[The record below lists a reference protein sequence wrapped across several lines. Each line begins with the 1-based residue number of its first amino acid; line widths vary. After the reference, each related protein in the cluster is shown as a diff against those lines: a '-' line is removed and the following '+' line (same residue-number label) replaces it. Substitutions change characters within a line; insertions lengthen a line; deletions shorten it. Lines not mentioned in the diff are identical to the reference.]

1 MSALIIWIDSVEA
14 KLFEIEKDSIKAE
27 RVLFHG
33 PTHQKEVMGK
43 NHNRNDSDEEV
54 FYIQLLEK
62 LKTKDAKQILLMGPS
77 LGATHFN
84 TFLARTATEIFQRVI
99 GTEKVDRMP
108 DSEILSVG
116 RKHLQK
122 YYLYHA
128 V

>member
-27 RVLFHG
+27 RLLFHG
-33 PTHQKEVMGK
+33 PSHHKEVMEE
-43 NHNRNDSDEEV
+43 NHNKHDSDEEV
-54 FYIQLLEK
+54 FFRQLLEK
-62 LKTKDAKQILLMGPS
+62 LKPKDAKQILLMGPS
-77 LGATHFN
+77 LAATHFKV
-84 TFLARTATEIFQRVI
+84 FLARAATEIFHRVI